1 MPLWAVP
8 LWAVPLLT
16 VRRPSGPRARRL
28 RDIIEYPH
36 SVVTSRGYAA
46 LKGRRERQRP
56 AKTARPAVS
65 SILSAVR
72 GHGWLNGCSARKG
85 AGPQR
90 PLAPCV
96 ANPHRGTKLVR
107 AVLASSS
114 PGLSLLLCVPRARVE
129 PRRAACTMRCTQ
141 SQCAQVR
148 STISLLTLLSA
159 SITHL
164 RDKES
169 ERESTGDDDARR
181 TSYTRTAREYDGSL
195 WRPVL
200 ARCQNFVIV
209 VVMRHAR

>member
-1 MPLWAVP
+1 MP

-107 AVLASSS
+107 AVLAASPTQPTAVCTARACRASSC
-114 PGLSLLLCVPRARVE
+114 GVYHAMYTE
-129 PRRAACTMRCTQ
+129 PV
-141 SQCAQVR
+141 CA
-148 STISLLTLLSA
+148 SA
-159 SITHL
+159 QHYIAINPIIGEHNSFKFIKFL

-169 ERESTGDDDARR
+169 ERESTG
-181 TSYTRTAREYDGSL
+181 
-195 WRPVL
+195 
-200 ARCQNFVIV
+200 
-209 VVMRHAR
+209 

>member
-1 MPLWAVP
+1 MDIEGDRGRSRD
-8 LWAVPLLT
+8 VPLLT

-107 AVLASSS
+107 AVLAL
-114 PGLSLLLCVPRARVE
+114 LSLLLCVPRARVE

-148 STISLLTLLSA
+148 STISFGGYIAINPIIGEHQHNSFKRQ
-159 SITHL
+159 
-164 RDKES
+164 RD
-169 ERESTGDDDARR
+169 
-181 TSYTRTAREYDGSL
+181 
-195 WRPVL
+195 
-200 ARCQNFVIV
+200 
-209 VVMRHAR
+209 